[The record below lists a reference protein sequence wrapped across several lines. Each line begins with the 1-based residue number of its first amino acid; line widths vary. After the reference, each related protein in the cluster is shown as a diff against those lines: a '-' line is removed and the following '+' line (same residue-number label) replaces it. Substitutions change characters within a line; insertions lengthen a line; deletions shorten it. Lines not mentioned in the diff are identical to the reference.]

1 VINELKKKKPI
12 LHIRIVN
19 IFVFSRELKDKK
31 GKERKEKKKKEE
43 ERKEENIWK
52 KT

>member
-1 VINELKKKKPI
+1 MKKKPI

-31 GKERKEKKKKEE
+31 GKERKEKKKEK
-43 ERKEENIWK
+43 
-52 KT
+52 